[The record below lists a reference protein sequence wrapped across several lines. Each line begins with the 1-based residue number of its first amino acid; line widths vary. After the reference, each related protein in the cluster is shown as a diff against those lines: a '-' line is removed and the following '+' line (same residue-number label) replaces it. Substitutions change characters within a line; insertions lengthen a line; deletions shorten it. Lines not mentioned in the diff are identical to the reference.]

1 MPGAGAMG
9 RDAAAQLGARREGL
23 GLGATAP
30 SARSA
35 LGRALRYLLPYR
47 GWIALYLRTSPDGK
61 SGQVIG
67 NVVSEWTQVLG
78 LVVLTKYLGE
88 RGSKEGH

>member
-1 MPGAGAMG
+1 MRLLIDHSLTILLLVTGAIWIAV
-9 RDAAAQLGARREGL
+9 
-23 GLGATAP
+23 
-30 SARSA
+30 
-35 LGRALRYLLPYR
+35 YR
-47 GWIALYLRTSPDGK
+47 GLPPNGK

-88 RGSKEGH
+88 RGSKESA